1 MSTTGVLEPDMV
13 SLRFEALLA
22 ARRPADALELV
33 QSQLSHHRDALFI
46 WELLCRGFLVLERY
60 PEAEAAGRQ
69 ALLLDPESSNAL
81 INLGLALLYQ
91 GQQEEAVDL
100 ALRTVEL
107 APDDP
112 ESHYWLGVMHLNTP
126 SGGKPEW
133 AAARGAALT
142 ALELNPDQA
151 DYYWLAAS
159 ASGRMGA
166 REDAARYLSDG
177 LAVDPGN
184 RSLLML
190 GTRLAGGQEVVGG
203 EAEVLRSLLA
213 QDPMDSQ
220 AHLLLRAQAY
230 ARLRRLAILPWL
242 QVVFFCFLVPFVPAA
257 AVGGAVPVA
266 LLLAFV
272 FAWRSRRRYRK
283 LREELPGDYI
293 QDLQRTGPL
302 TRLSRRLTLAGMLA
316 VSAGTLGAAVA
327 GAGEPLRWFL
337 VLTVAG
343 LLPAAA
349 GYQLLLAGEERD
361 GQPAGVRYQR
371 PDTRRS
377 NATIILAGCLLSL
390 LTLVHGGRL
399 VFAGASLLSLALML
413 AAALLGMLGRRLL
426 TAVSLSTV
434 VFFAAGLLAVAV
446 LGSNGTYL
454 LRSGGLPQPPE
465 PQPVQEPARIPVPT
479 FGGDPKPFPAVT
491 LPPMPEVSFPPVPG
505 ATLPAGP

>member
-1 MSTTGVLEPDMV
+1 MV
-13 SLRFEALLA
+13 NLRFEALLS
-22 ARRPADALELV
+22 ARRPGEALQLL
-33 QSQLSHHRDALFI
+33 QSQLPGHRDAPFI
-46 WELLCRGFLVLERY
+46 WHLFCRVFLILERY
-60 PEAEAAGRQ
+60 PEAESAGRQ
-69 ALLLDPESSNAL
+69 ALAMGPEDTGVL
-81 INLGLALLYQ
+81 TNLSLAVLYQ
-91 GQQEEAVDL
+91 GRHEEAVDL

-133 AAARGAALT
+133 AAARDAART
-142 ALELNPDQA
+142 AMELNPDNA

-166 REDAARYLSDG
+166 REDAARYLSGG

-184 RSLLML
+184 RALLML
-190 GTRLAGGQEVVGG
+190 GTRLTGGQDVVGG

-242 QVVFFCFLVPFVPAA
+242 QVVFFCFLAPFVPAA

-266 LLLAFV
+266 LFLAFV
-272 FAWRSRRRYRK
+272 FAWRSRRRYRV
-283 LREELPGDYI
+283 LRQELPGDYLE
-293 QDLQRTGPL
+293 DLQRTGPL

-327 GAGEPLRWFL
+327 GTGEPLQWFL
-337 VLTVAG
+337 VFTVAG

-377 NATIILAGCLLSL
+377 NATLIVAGCLLSL
-390 LTLVHGGRL
+390 LTLVHADRL

-413 AAALLGMLGRRLL
+413 AAALAGMLGRRLITGMTL
-426 TAVSLSTV
+426 RSAVFV
-434 VFFAAGLLAVAV
+434 AAALILIAV
-446 LGSNGTYL
+446 LGTNGTYL
-454 LRSGGLPQPPE
+454 LRSGGLPEPPE
-465 PQPVQEPARIPVPT
+465 PPEPSPVQEPPRIPTPT
-479 FGGDPKPFPAVT
+479 FGNPTPFPAVT
-491 LPPMPEVSFPPVPG
+491 LPPMPEVSFPPVPRVS
-505 ATLPAGP
+505 LPAGP